1 MDSFAE
7 FAVGGNQGYA
17 AIVLMWLIVA
27 AALTV
32 FAITIRS
39 RLTLLLKGQADPRF
53 SQLKRR
59 FRDLINYGFIQ
70 KRQPRY
76 LWAGVIHLM
85 IFWGF
90 VVLGL
95 RSLDL
100 VTEGLG
106 IPIFSPFM
114 HSPLGTFY
122 NSIKDI
128 FELIVLFA
136 CIWAILRR
144 AIVKPER
151 YEGSHTFE
159 AYLVL
164 GLISF
169 LMITDMLFEGSG
181 ILLGGQANGWLPAG
195 QLGTLFLP
203 ENNPQALSVILRT
216 SYWLHILAFFLFLN
230 LLPLSKHFHI
240 ITALPNVFFHSLD
253 KGAIKPAKY
262 GVEDI
267 FELESLGVE
276 KIEDF
281 TWKHILDFY
290 TCTECGRCTDNCPA
304 NAIGRPLSPKGLT
317 INLRDHA
324 YEKYPLWS
332 FLPQPQKDADEKPMV
347 GGIVGLDEL
356 WSCTTCGACEQ
367 ECPVFIEYIDK
378 MIDMRRHVLETSQGP
393 KTFNQV
399 LMFVEKTGN
408 PFGKPAAK
416 RADWV
421 KEMEVPHVK
430 ILKKGDK
437 TDVLY
442 YVDGYASFDP
452 RSQEIAASIAKGL
465 NLAGMKFG
473 ILGRMEKD
481 TGHQVRRMG
490 EEGMFQMLVE
500 ENTETLSS
508 IEFKWII
515 TTDPHAYNALKK
527 DYPEPYKVYHYAQFF
542 LVLVET
548 GFLQSQKAVEKTDVY
563 TYHDPCY
570 LGRHNGIYE
579 EPRKLLKSIP
589 GLQLVEMERSRDR
602 SFCCGG
608 GDVMLWH
615 EIEQEEMRMAEK
627 RIEMAIEAG
636 ATIIVT
642 ACPFC
647 LIHFED
653 AIKTGGLE
661 DKIRVV
667 DLMELFVS
675 TLEPDTGKQE
685 PSKPLP

>member
-1 MDSFAE
+1 MVSFATL
-7 FAVGGNQGYA
+7 AVQGNGGISGN
-17 AIVLMWLIVA
+17 VFMWIIAV

-32 FAITIRS
+32 FAFIIRS
-39 RLTLLLKGQADPRF
+39 RIDLLLAGQKDPRF
-53 SQLKRR
+53 SNLKQR
-59 FRDLINYGFIQ
+59 FLDLVEYGFIQ

-76 LWAGVIHLM
+76 LWAGVIHMM

-106 IPIFSPFM
+106 IPIFRPFM
-114 HSPLGTFY
+114 HSPLGVFY
-122 NSIKDI
+122 NAIKDV
-128 FELIVLFA
+128 FELIVLVA

-151 YEGSHTFE
+151 YEGSHTVE

-169 LMITDMLFEGSG
+169 LMITDMLFERSG
-181 ILLGGQANGWLPAG
+181 ILLTGEAGEWLPAAWIG
-195 QLGTLFLP
+195 MLLLP
-203 ENNPQALSVILRT
+203 ENSPGALSVIFRT
-216 SYWLHILAFFLFLN
+216 TYWLHILAFFVFLN
-230 LLPLSKHFHI
+230 MLPLFKHFHV
-240 ITALPNVFFHSLD
+240 ITGLPNVFFRKLN
-253 KGAIKPAKY
+253 KGEIKPARY
-262 GVEDI
+262 GVDDI
-267 FELESLGVE
+267 FDLETLGVE

-304 NAIGRPLSPKGLT
+304 NAIGRPLSPKQLT
-317 INLRDHA
+317 IKLRDHA
-324 YEKYPLWS
+324 YEKYPI
-332 FLPQPQKDADEKPMV
+332 LPFPVLNKQEKEPVPMV
-347 GGIVGLDEL
+347 NGVIGLDEL
-356 WSCTTCGACEQ
+356 WSCTTCGACEE

-378 MIDMRRHVLETSQGP
+378 IIDMRRHVLETSQNP
-393 KTFNQV
+393 KTFNQI

-421 KEMEVPHVK
+421 KEQEAGDVK
-430 ILKKGDK
+430 ILKEGDRV
-437 TDVLY
+437 DVLY

-452 RSQEIAASIAKGL
+452 QSQKIAASIAKGL
-465 NLAGMKFG
+465 NLAGMDFG
-473 ILGRMEKD
+473 ILGKLEKD

-490 EEGMFQMLVE
+490 EEGLFQVLVE

-508 IEFKWII
+508 IDFKWIV

-527 DYPEPYKVYHYAQFF
+527 DYPERYEVFHYTQFF
-542 LVLVET
+542 LSLVET
-548 GFLQSQKAVEKTDVY
+548 GHLRPQEAADRSDLY

-570 LGRHNGIYE
+570 LGRHNGVYD
-579 EPRKLLKSIP
+579 EPRRLLKSIP
-589 GLQLVEMERSRDR
+589 GLRLVEMAQSRDR

-627 RIEMAIEAG
+627 RVRMALDTG
-636 ATIIVT
+636 ANVMVT

-647 LIHFED
+647 FIHFED
-653 AIKTGGLE
+653 AIKTGGFE
-661 DKIRVV
+661 ERIRVV

-675 TLEPDTGKQE
+675 AF
-685 PSKPLP
+685 

>member
-1 MDSFAE
+1 MIMVSFSE
-7 FAVGGNQGYA
+7 FAVRGNQGYA
-17 AIVLMWLIVA
+17 GLVLMWLVVV

-32 FAITIRS
+32 FTITIRS
-39 RLTLLLKGQADPRF
+39 RLTLLLAGQADPRF
-53 SQLKRR
+53 SHWKRR
-59 FRDLINYGFIQ
+59 FKDLIAFGFIQ

-76 LWAGVIHLM
+76 LWAGVIHIL

-106 IPIFSPFM
+106 IPVFRSFM
-114 HSPLGTFY
+114 HSPFGTFY
-122 NSIKDI
+122 NTIKDL
-128 FELIVLFA
+128 FEIIVLFA

-144 AIVKPER
+144 AIVKPAR
-151 YEGSHTFE
+151 YAGSHTFE

-181 ILLGGQANGWLPAG
+181 ILLGGEPRGWLPAARIG
-195 QLGTLFLP
+195 MLFLP
-203 ENNPQALSVILRT
+203 ESSPQALSGILRS

-240 ITALPNVFFHSLD
+240 ITALPNVFFHNLQ
-253 KGAIKPAKY
+253 KGAVKPARY

-276 KIEDF
+276 KLEEF
-281 TWKHILDFY
+281 TWKQILDFY

-304 NAIGRPLSPKGLT
+304 NAIGRPLSPKELT
-317 INLRDHA
+317 IKLRDHA
-324 YEKYPLWS
+324 YRKYPVWS
-332 FLPQPQKDADEKPMV
+332 FLPRSRKDPDEKPMV

-356 WSCTTCGACEQ
+356 WSCTTCGACEE
-367 ECPVFIEYIDK
+367 ECPVFIEYINK
-378 MIDMRRHVLETSQGP
+378 MIDMRRHVLESAQGP
-393 KTFNQV
+393 KTFNKI
-399 LMFVEKTGN
+399 LTFVEKTGN

-416 RADWV
+416 RADWI
-421 KEMEVPHVK
+421 KELEVPHVK
-430 ILKKGDK
+430 ILKEGDQ

-465 NLAGMKFG
+465 NRAGIKFG

-500 ENTETLSS
+500 ENTETLST
-508 IEFKWII
+508 IDFKWII
-515 TTDPHAYNALKK
+515 TTDPHAYNTLKK
-527 DYPEPYKVYHYAQFF
+527 DYPETYKVYHYAQFF
-542 LVLVET
+542 LVLMET
-548 GFLQSQKAVEKTDVY
+548 GFLEPRKGVEGTDVY

-570 LGRHNGIYE
+570 LGRHNGVYE

-589 GLQLVEMERSRDR
+589 GLRLVEMERSRDR

-627 RIEMAIEAG
+627 RIQMAMEAG

-661 DKIRVV
+661 DKIKVV

-675 TLEPDTGKQE
+675 TLAPE
-685 PSKPLP
+685 SL

>member
-1 MDSFAE
+1 MVSFPSL
-7 FAVGGNQGYA
+7 AVQGDTGIAGYA
-17 AIVLMWLIVA
+17 SMWIIAIV
-27 AALTV
+27 ALTV
-32 FAITIRS
+32 FAFIIRS
-39 RLTLLLKGQADPRF
+39 RIDLLLAGQKDPRF
-53 SQLKRR
+53 SNLKQR
-59 FRDLINYGFIQ
+59 FLDLIEYGFIQ

-76 LWAGVIHLM
+76 LWAGVIHIM

-106 IPIFSPFM
+106 FPIFRPFM
-114 HSPLGTFY
+114 HSPLGLFY
-122 NSIKDI
+122 NSVKDI
-128 FELIVLFA
+128 FELVVLVA

-151 YEGSHTFE
+151 YEGSHTAE

-181 ILLGGQANGWLPAG
+181 ILLTGEARGWLPAAWM
-195 QLGTLFLP
+195 GTLFLP
-203 ENNPQALSVILRT
+203 ENSPGALSVILCT
-216 SYWLHILAFFLFLN
+216 TYWLHILSFFVFLN
-230 LLPLSKHFHI
+230 LLPLFKHFHI
-240 ITALPNVFFHSLD
+240 ITALPNVFFRNLN
-253 KGAIKPAKY
+253 KGEIKPARY
-262 GVEDI
+262 GVDDI
-267 FELESLGVE
+267 FDLETLGVE

-281 TWKHILDFY
+281 TWKHILDLY

-304 NAIGRPLSPKGLT
+304 NAIGRPLSPKQLT
-317 INLRDHA
+317 IKLRDHA
-324 YEKYPLWS
+324 YAKYPIMPSRNLN
-332 FLPQPQKDADEKPMV
+332 KGVEATAPMV
-347 GGIVGLDEL
+347 GGIIGLDEL
-356 WSCTTCGACEQ
+356 WSCTTCGACEE

-378 MIDMRRHVLETSQGP
+378 IIDMRRHVLETSQNP
-393 KTFNQV
+393 TTFNQIF
-399 LMFVEKTGN
+399 MYVEKTGN
-408 PFGKPAAK
+408 PFGKPAVK

-421 KEMEVPHVK
+421 KEQEIEDVK
-430 ILKKGDK
+430 ILKAGDRV
-437 TDVLY
+437 DVLY

-452 RSQEIAASIAKGL
+452 RSQEIAASIVRGL
-465 NLAGMKFG
+465 KLAGMDFG
-473 ILGRMEKD
+473 ILGKLEKD

-490 EEGMFQMLVE
+490 EEGLFQVLVE

-508 IEFKWII
+508 IDFKWIV

-527 DYPEPYKVYHYAQFF
+527 DYPERYKVFHYSQFF
-542 LVLVET
+542 LSLVET
-548 GFLQSQKAVEKTDVY
+548 GLLRPNRAVERSDLY

-570 LGRHNGIYE
+570 LGRHNGIYD
-579 EPRKLLKSIP
+579 EPRRLLKSIP
-589 GLQLVEMERSRDR
+589 DLRLVEMDRSRDR

-627 RIEMAIEAG
+627 RVHMALETG
-636 ATIIVT
+636 ANVLVT

-647 LIHFED
+647 LMHFED

-661 DKIRVV
+661 DRIKVV
-667 DLMELFVS
+667 DLMELFM
-675 TLEPDTGKQE
+675 LA
-685 PSKPLP
+685 L

>member
-1 MDSFAE
+1 MVSFSE
-7 FAVGGNQGYA
+7 FAVRGSQGYA
-17 AIVLMWLIVA
+17 GLVLMWLVVV

-32 FAITIRS
+32 FTITIRS
-39 RLTLLLKGQADPRF
+39 RLTLLLAGQADPRF
-53 SQLKRR
+53 SHWKRR
-59 FRDLINYGFIQ
+59 FKDLIAFGFIQ

-76 LWAGVIHLM
+76 LWAGVIHIM

-106 IPIFSPFM
+106 IPVFRSFM
-114 HSPLGTFY
+114 HSPFGTFY
-122 NSIKDI
+122 NTIKDL
-128 FELIVLFA
+128 FEIIVLFA

-144 AIVKPER
+144 AIVKPAR
-151 YEGSHTFE
+151 YAGSHTFE

-181 ILLGGQANGWLPAG
+181 ILLGGETRGWLPAARIG
-195 QLGTLFLP
+195 MLFLP
-203 ENNPQALSVILRT
+203 ESSPQALSGILRS

-240 ITALPNVFFHSLD
+240 ITALPNVFFHNLQ
-253 KGAIKPAKY
+253 KGAVKPARY

-276 KIEDF
+276 KLEEF
-281 TWKHILDFY
+281 TWKQILDFY

-304 NAIGRPLSPKGLT
+304 NAIGRPLSPKELT
-317 INLRDHA
+317 IKLRDHA
-324 YEKYPLWS
+324 YRKYPVWS
-332 FLPQPQKDADEKPMV
+332 FLPRSRKDPDEKPMV

-356 WSCTTCGACEQ
+356 WSCTTCGACEE
-367 ECPVFIEYIDK
+367 ECPVFIEYINK
-378 MIDMRRHVLETSQGP
+378 MIDMRRHVLESAQGP
-393 KTFNQV
+393 KTFNKI
-399 LMFVEKTGN
+399 LTFVEKTGN

-416 RADWV
+416 RADWI
-421 KEMEVPHVK
+421 KELEVPHVK
-430 ILKKGDK
+430 ILKEGDQ

-465 NLAGMKFG
+465 NRAGIKFG

-500 ENTETLSS
+500 ENTETLST
-508 IEFKWII
+508 IDFKWII
-515 TTDPHAYNALKK
+515 TTDPHAYNTLKK
-527 DYPEPYKVYHYAQFF
+527 DYPETYKVYHYAQFF
-542 LVLVET
+542 LVLMET
-548 GFLQSQKAVEKTDVY
+548 GFLEPRKGVEGTDVY

-570 LGRHNGIYE
+570 LGRHNGVYE

-589 GLQLVEMERSRDR
+589 GLRLVEMERSRDR

-627 RIEMAIEAG
+627 RIQMAMEAG

-661 DKIRVV
+661 DKIKVV

-675 TLEPDTGKQE
+675 TLAPE
-685 PSKPLP
+685 SL

>member
-1 MDSFAE
+1 MVSFPSL
-7 FAVGGNQGYA
+7 AVQGDTGIAGYA
-17 AIVLMWLIVA
+17 SMWIIAIV
-27 AALTV
+27 ALTV
-32 FAITIRS
+32 FAFIIRS
-39 RLTLLLKGQADPRF
+39 RIDLLLAGQKDPRF
-53 SQLKRR
+53 SNLKQR
-59 FRDLINYGFIQ
+59 FLDLIEYGFIQ

-76 LWAGVIHLM
+76 LWAGVIHIM

-106 IPIFSPFM
+106 FPIFRPFM
-114 HSPLGTFY
+114 HSPLGLFY
-122 NSIKDI
+122 NSVKDI
-128 FELIVLFA
+128 FELVVLVA

-151 YEGSHTFE
+151 YEGSHTAE

-181 ILLGGQANGWLPAG
+181 ILLTGEARGWLPAAWM
-195 QLGTLFLP
+195 GTLFLP
-203 ENNPQALSVILRT
+203 ENSPGALSVILCT
-216 SYWLHILAFFLFLN
+216 TYWLHILSFFVFLN
-230 LLPLSKHFHI
+230 LLPLFKHFHI
-240 ITALPNVFFHSLD
+240 ITALPNVFFRNLN
-253 KGAIKPAKY
+253 KGEIKPARY
-262 GVEDI
+262 GVDDI
-267 FELESLGVE
+267 FDLETLGVE

-281 TWKHILDFY
+281 TWKHILDLY

-304 NAIGRPLSPKGLT
+304 NAIGRPLSPKQLT
-317 INLRDHA
+317 IKLRDHA
-324 YEKYPLWS
+324 YAKYPIMPSRNLN
-332 FLPQPQKDADEKPMV
+332 KGVEATAPMV
-347 GGIVGLDEL
+347 GGIIGLDEL
-356 WSCTTCGACEQ
+356 WSCTTCGACEE

-378 MIDMRRHVLETSQGP
+378 IIDMRRHVLETSQNP
-393 KTFNQV
+393 TTFNQIF
-399 LMFVEKTGN
+399 MYVEKTGN
-408 PFGKPAAK
+408 PFGKPAVK

-421 KEMEVPHVK
+421 KEQEIEDVK
-430 ILKKGDK
+430 ILKAGDRV
-437 TDVLY
+437 DVLY

-452 RSQEIAASIAKGL
+452 RSQEIAASIVRGL
-465 NLAGMKFG
+465 KLAGMDFG
-473 ILGRMEKD
+473 ILGKLEKD

-490 EEGMFQMLVE
+490 EEGLFQVLVE

-508 IEFKWII
+508 IEFKWIV

-527 DYPEPYKVYHYAQFF
+527 DYPERYKVFHYSQFF
-542 LVLVET
+542 LSLVET
-548 GFLQSQKAVEKTDVY
+548 GLLRPNRAVDRSDLY

-570 LGRHNGIYE
+570 LGRHNGIYD
-579 EPRKLLKSIP
+579 EPRRLLQSIP
-589 GLQLVEMERSRDR
+589 DLRLVEMDRSRDR

-627 RIEMAIEAG
+627 RVHMALGTG
-636 ATIIVT
+636 ANVLVT

-647 LIHFED
+647 LMHFED

-661 DKIRVV
+661 DRIKVV
-667 DLMELFVS
+667 DLMELFM
-675 TLEPDTGKQE
+675 LA
-685 PSKPLP
+685 L

>member
-1 MDSFAE
+1 MVSFPAL
-7 FAVGGNQGYA
+7 AVQGDGGISGYVFMWII
-17 AIVLMWLIVA
+17 AIV
-27 AALTV
+27 ALTT
-32 FAITIRS
+32 FAFIIRS
-39 RLTLLLKGQADPRF
+39 RIDLLLAGQKDPRF
-53 SQLKRR
+53 SNLKQR
-59 FRDLINYGFIQ
+59 FLDLVEYGFIQ

-76 LWAGVIHLM
+76 LWAGVIHIM

-106 IPIFSPFM
+106 FPIFRPFM
-114 HSPLGTFY
+114 HSPLGPFY
-122 NSIKDI
+122 NALKDV
-128 FELIVLFA
+128 FELIVLVA

-151 YEGSHTFE
+151 YEGSHTVE

-181 ILLGGQANGWLPAG
+181 MLLTGEAGEWLPAAWI
-195 QLGTLFLP
+195 GTLFLP
-203 ENNPQALSVILRT
+203 ENNPGALSVIFRAT
-216 SYWLHILAFFLFLN
+216 YWLHILAFFVFLN
-230 LLPLSKHFHI
+230 MLPLFKHFHI
-240 ITALPNVFFHSLD
+240 ITALPNVFFRKQR
-253 KGAIKPAKY
+253 KGEIKPARY
-262 GVEDI
+262 GVDDI
-267 FELESLGVE
+267 FELETLGVE

-281 TWKHILDFY
+281 TWKHILDLY

-304 NAIGRPLSPKGLT
+304 NTIGRPLSPKEFT
-317 INLRDHA
+317 IKLRDHA
-324 YEKYPLWS
+324 YEKYPI
-332 FLPQPQKDADEKPMV
+332 LPSSVTHNKQEEEPAPMV
-347 GGIVGLDEL
+347 GGIIGLGEL
-356 WSCTTCGACEQ
+356 WSCTTCGACEE

-378 MIDMRRHVLETSQGP
+378 IIDMRRHVLETSRNP
-393 KTFNQV
+393 KTFNQI

-421 KEMEVPHVK
+421 KEQEAGDVK
-430 ILKKGDK
+430 ILKEGDRV
-437 TDVLY
+437 DVLY

-452 RSQEIAASIAKGL
+452 QSQKIAASIVKGL
-465 NLAGMKFG
+465 KLAGMDFG
-473 ILGRMEKD
+473 ILGKREKD

-490 EEGMFQMLVE
+490 EEGLFQVLVE

-508 IEFKWII
+508 INFKWIV

-527 DYPEPYKVYHYAQFF
+527 DYPKSYKVFHYTQFF
-542 LVLVET
+542 LSLVET
-548 GFLQSQKAVEKTDVY
+548 GHLRPQKAADRSDLY

-570 LGRHNGIYE
+570 LGRHNGVYE
-579 EPRKLLKSIP
+579 APRRLLQSIP
-589 GLQLVEMERSRDR
+589 ELRLVEMAQSRDR

-608 GDVMLWH
+608 GDVVLWH

-627 RIEMAIEAG
+627 RVRMALDTG
-636 ATIIVT
+636 ANVMVT

-647 LIHFED
+647 FIHFED
-653 AIKTGGLE
+653 AIKTGGFE
-661 DKIRVV
+661 DRIRVV
-667 DLMELFVS
+667 DLMELFMAHS
-675 TLEPDTGKQE
+675 
-685 PSKPLP
+685 